1 MLRALS
7 QERIPFLSN
16 TTIPL
21 IAFLLTLLYG
31 FGLIA
36 LLFVIKL
43 PFLYIFLFALALP
56 FAVLYLLL
64 PLNYS
69 ATLFLIFMILNHY
82 YISVRIFPVAGMEIH
97 PREIMMFMLIGN
109 FFVNLILERI
119 YWRWSILTYF
129 ILLYLL
135 FFVYIATIGFLSGYH
150 WQRVVA
156 ETRFPFF
163 FTSALIFPHAWKSLA
178 SLKKTIN
185 IIFILTVCIAIV
197 TCLLFIYVF
206 LTGNVMRFQ
215 NYLGEFVPAQ
225 MGPFRLQEVRLN
237 GHMFFEIFFI
247 IFLSQFFYHKEYR
260 EKLKAIFWLLF
271 FIPPLFILMMKTA
284 LVSVF
289 FGCVLVVII
298 YLPSRLRPLAFVLFA
313 LCIALAFFSLV
324 LLFHLDI
331 LSWTNSSLG
340 ISLQA
345 RLVEITGALENFMKS
360 PLLGTGM
367 GSQFEG
373 MGLASNFWQDLYA
386 LATYQTLHNLWVY
399 WLFKGG
405 IIGFSI
411 ITIAL
416 VGILFTSGYLVIV
429 RYSGKDKGF
438 WIGYWCALV
447 SQVIVMSLAFP
458 RLSYPIGQVYLAFSV
473 AVFII
478 LQDHIASSNVRNKVT
493 NVSRPPAK

>member
-1 MLRALS
+1 MLKVLS
-7 QERIPFLSN
+7 QERSLFLSH
-16 TTIPL
+16 TIIP
-21 IAFLLTLLYG
+21 IMAFLLTLLYG

-36 LLFVIKL
+36 LLFIIKL
-43 PFLYIFLFALALP
+43 PFLQIFFLGLAIP

-64 PLNYS
+64 PLHYS
-69 ATLFLIFMILNHY
+69 ATIFIIFMMLNHY
-82 YISVRIFPVAGMEIH
+82 YISVRIFPIAGMEIH
-97 PREIMMFMLIGN
+97 PREIMMFMFLGN
-109 FFVNLILERI
+109 FFMNLILERI
-119 YWRWSILTYF
+119 CWRWSILLYF
-129 ILLYLL
+129 IVLYIL

-185 IIFILTVCIAIV
+185 IIFILTVLIAIA
-197 TCLLFIYVF
+197 TYFLFIYVF

-225 MGPFRLQEVRLN
+225 IGPFRLQEVRFN

-247 IFLSQFFYHKEYR
+247 IFLSQFFYHKKYK
-260 EKLKAIFWLLF
+260 EKIKDLFWLLF

-298 YLPSRLRPLAFVLFA
+298 YLPSRLRPLAFVLFTLCAA
-313 LCIALAFFSLV
+313 LSFFSLV

-345 RLVEITGALENFMKS
+345 RLVEITGALESFMKS
-360 PLLGTGM
+360 PILGTGM

-373 MGLASNFWQDLYA
+373 IGLASNFWQDLYA

-405 IIGFSI
+405 IIGFCI
-411 ITIAL
+411 IAIAL
-416 VGILFTSGYLVIV
+416 TGILLTSGYLVIV
-429 RYSGKDKGF
+429 RFSGQNKGF

-447 SQVIVMSLAFP
+447 SQVVVMSLAFP

-473 AVFII
+473 SLFII
-478 LQDHIASSNVRNKVT
+478 LQHEISPFDTEQKC
-493 NVSRPPAK
+493 P